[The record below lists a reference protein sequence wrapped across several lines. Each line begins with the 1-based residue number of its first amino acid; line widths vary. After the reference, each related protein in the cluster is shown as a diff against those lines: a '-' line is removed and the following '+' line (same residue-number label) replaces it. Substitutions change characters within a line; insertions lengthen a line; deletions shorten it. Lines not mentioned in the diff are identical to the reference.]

1 MNEEKIRKNMEEVM
15 NIKDPMTKSLSLN
28 KIYLD

>member
-1 MNEEKIRKNMEEVM
+1 MNEDTVRQNMNDIMKE
-15 NIKDPMTKSLSLN
+15 DPMTKSMSLN